1 MLEFHL
7 FNEEY
12 DYREFDDMKSS
23 FQIISITNFEERLDK
38 AKPVEW
44 KFFITEWRFQSWG
57 SKKDKWRVHMRNR
70 QILWKIGVVGG
81 VGVVLRTNQI
91 QEFFIVM
98 INWVVP

>member
-23 FQIISITNFEERLDK
+23 FQIISITNFEEKLDK

-44 KFFITEWRFQSWG
+44 KFFITEWRFQS
-57 SKKDKWRVHMRNR
+57 
-70 QILWKIGVVGG
+70 
-81 VGVVLRTNQI
+81 
-91 QEFFIVM
+91 
-98 INWVVP
+98 